1 VLVAVT
7 LWPSNEPTLLSWA
20 PPTLSQPR
28 THRVT
33 NDSLDVLASLDP
45 GRDYRIV
52 LPDEPIVDTV
62 NVVGGRNVVLI
73 GGEIKIENEGPS
85 AGVETRYGFFLKNQT
100 GTIHLEGVRIHGADL
115 VAGVVLDQGEG
126 ATVQLQ
132 HIRIE
137 DVHARDNVEFT
148 DSHPDVIQTWR
159 GPRTLRIDRL
169 TGTTA
174 AVGLQ
179 FQPHEYERQQIDVW
193 EIRRTNL
200 RGSRSPDR
208 SRHLLWKNGAEP
220 WWRQRQDD
228 VWVQPAP
235 GREGWGVAYPS
246 EELWEPFN
254 LGEPPDGDFVP
265 RGSAG
270 IGYVSAGYRDDE

>member
-1 VLVAVT
+1 MT
-7 LWPSNEPTLLSWA
+7 NENLGE
-20 PPTLSQPR
+20 
-28 THRVT
+28 
-33 NDSLDVLASLDP
+33 LATLDP
-45 GRDYRIV
+45 RLDYRLI
-52 LPDEPIVDTV
+52 LPDAPIVDTV
-62 NVVGGRNVVLI
+62 NIVGGRNVVLI
-73 GGEIKIENEGPS
+73 GGEIEIRDQGID
-85 AGVETRYGFFLKNQT
+85 AGVDERYGVFLKNQT
-100 GTIHLEGVRIHGADL
+100 GTIHIEGVRIHGADL
-115 VAGVVLDQGEG
+115 VAGVVLDQGAG

-132 HIRIE
+132 YIRIE
-137 DVHARDNVEFT
+137 DVHARDNLEFS
-148 DSHPDVIQTWR
+148 DAHPDVIQTWR

-179 FQPHEYERQQIDVW
+179 FQPHEYERQRIVVW

-220 WWRQRQDD
+220 WWPQRQDD
-228 VWVQPAP
+228 VWVRPGP
-235 GREGWGVAYPS
+235 GRESWGVAYPS

-254 LGEPPDGDFVP
+254 LGEPPGGDFVP

-270 IGYVSAGYRDDE
+270 IGYVSPGYREEESS